1 MGFGKDPKTIGNYL
15 ILKDYSHR
23 HGTCSCPD
31 MMNMYF
37 MRLVSRAV
45 SVSLG
50 SFGVFCLWASFY
62 TPHFGLEA
70 FLLLSMATAMTL
82 ALAPARAK

>member
-1 MGFGKDPKTIGNYL
+1 
-15 ILKDYSHR
+15 
-23 HGTCSCPD
+23 
-31 MMNMYF
+31 MYF

-62 TPHFGLEA
+62 RPHFGLEA

-82 ALAPARAK
+82 VLAPARAK